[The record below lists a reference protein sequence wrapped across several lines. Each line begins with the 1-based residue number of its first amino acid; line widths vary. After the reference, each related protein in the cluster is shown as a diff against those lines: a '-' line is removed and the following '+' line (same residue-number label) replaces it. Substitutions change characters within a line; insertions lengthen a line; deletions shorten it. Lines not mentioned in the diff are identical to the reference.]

1 MTLEAHLALL
11 LATTFFGFYTLG
23 ISVEIKF
30 INPLHKFVYV
40 RMCIHTS

>member
-1 MTLEAHLALL
+1 MILEAHLALF

-23 ISVEIKF
+23 ILVEIKF
-30 INPLHKFVYV
+30 INLAIVYV